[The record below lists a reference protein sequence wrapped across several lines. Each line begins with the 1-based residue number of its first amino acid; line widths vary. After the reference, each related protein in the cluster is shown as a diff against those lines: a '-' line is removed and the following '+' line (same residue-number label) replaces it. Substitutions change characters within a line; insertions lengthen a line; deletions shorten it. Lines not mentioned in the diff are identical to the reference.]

1 VFGKRAG
8 RCYNARIGINSMD
21 LSRHPVAKATLL
33 ALCTVAVSSLAYGQT
48 SARVERVRVLKSAAA
63 TVEIEIQTTQPIAPS
78 TQEVS
83 DPTRLVLDF
92 PHATPGP
99 ELRAVGVNRDD
110 VKGVRVGLFSSAPP
124 TTRVVLDLN
133 APVNYQVFPSG
144 KTVIVKLGGSVGPA
158 AAPAA
163 EGAAP
168 AAPPEPPKP
177 KVTVAFQQGLL
188 TIHSD
193 RASLSEVLNEI
204 HQQTGAEIDLPPG
217 AGQEPVFLDIGP
229 ATPKDALNA
238 LLDGSSYN
246 FVLVGSS
253 SNPNALERI
262 LLSGKDGSTGVEVG
276 GTPVGQ
282 AAAPQQI
289 PPQTFAGRIP
299 RTAHRQDVTAA
310 PDDQPP
316 PDQPPPDEE
325 PQSTDPANGQAP
337 PQE

>member
-1 VFGKRAG
+1 MFGKSAG

-21 LSRHPVAKATLL
+21 LLHHLVAKA
-33 ALCTVAVSSLAYGQT
+33 ALIGLSVVALSLSVHAQT
-48 SARVERVRVLKSAAA
+48 GARVERVRVLKSAAA
-63 TVEIEIQTTQPIAPS
+63 TVEIEIQSTQAIAPS

-262 LLSGKDGSTGVEVG
+262 LLSSKDGSTGVEVG
-276 GTPVGQ
+276 GQPVGQ

-299 RTAHRQDVTAA
+299 RTAQGQDVTAA

-316 PDQPPPDEE
+316 PDEE
-325 PQSTDPANGQAP
+325 PQSADPANGQAP
-337 PQE
+337 PQN